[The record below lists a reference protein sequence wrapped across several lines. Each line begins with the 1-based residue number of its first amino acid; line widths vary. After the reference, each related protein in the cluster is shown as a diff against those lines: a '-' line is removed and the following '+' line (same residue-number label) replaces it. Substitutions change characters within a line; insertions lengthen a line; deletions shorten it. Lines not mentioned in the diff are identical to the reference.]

1 MSASNGGH
9 KAAKQNR
16 EKRRVQKAIRH
27 ATKRGASQLRIAGMK
42 AHLSAVMA
50 GTRPPVNYDK
60 AARREALEKLLKKKR
75 EQQSMAANPGLPKLV
90 SHLQEAVSAANGA

>member
-1 MSASNGGH
+1 MSR
-9 KAAKQNR
+9 KDAKQNR

-27 ATKRGASQLRIAGMK
+27 ATKRGASALRIAGMK

-60 AARREALEKLLKKKR
+60 AARRAAHQKIVEDKR
-75 EQQSMAANPGLPKLV
+75 KQQPFAANPVLSRLASDLHELV
-90 SHLQEAVSAANGA
+90 STAKGV

>member
-1 MSASNGGH
+1 MSR
-9 KAAKQNR
+9 KTAKQNR

-27 ATKRGASQLRIAGMK
+27 ATKRGASALRIAGMK

-60 AARREALEKLLKKKR
+60 ATRREANQKLVENKR
-75 EQQSMAANPGLPKLV
+75 KQQFMAANPVLSRLV
-90 SHLQEAVSAANGA
+90 SDLQEAVSAAKGA